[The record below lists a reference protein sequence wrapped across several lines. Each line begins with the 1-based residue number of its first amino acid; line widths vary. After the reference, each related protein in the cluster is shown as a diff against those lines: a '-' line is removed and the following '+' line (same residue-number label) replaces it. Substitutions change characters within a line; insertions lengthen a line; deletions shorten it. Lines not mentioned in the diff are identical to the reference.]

1 MASLWDDIIKGGI
14 EIGTNLIMQDRA
26 DDAAMDRL
34 KASQSGAGAQVGVNA
49 GKSTA
54 TTTGQSDRT
63 STIDTTEQQDT
74 TSRLDTT
81 ETSQQTSQQA
91 TEQAQVNETIQN
103 ILNNSQLDSSS
114 RQQLESLLTGT
125 TTSGTA
131 ESREALAGIFSQINP
146 DMFSPEAAQKA
157 GADASSLAIQQ
168 ALQSSFGE
176 IAGMGTGTGTF
187 GSTAQAQLAQLAMEP
202 AARTGTEA
210 SLATT
215 NLFAQNRQN
224 ELDLLLNAI
233 GAGQAGQQ
241 QTTQQQQQ
249 EQSGTT
255 SQTGQETTAQTGRET
270 GKTTGTTTGTV
281 SGTTTGST
289 AGTTSATGTSSTQ
302 QATSETTSTEQAQEQ
317 ATVDKIL
324 SSQTDKTNADWLA
337 EQFYGGGTT
346 GADAT
351 EEEEKPEVGNEGGGE
366 HLNKPK
372 LPNAYKGQ
380 GGVGR

>member
-1 MASLWDDIIKGGI
+1 MSLWDDIIKGGI
-14 EIGTNLIMQDRA
+14 EIGANLLMQDRA

-49 GKSTA
+49 GKSSA

-81 ETSQQTSQQA
+81 EASQQTSQQA
-91 TEQAQVNETIQN
+91 TKQEQVNETIQN

-114 RQQLESLLTGT
+114 RQQLESMLTGST
-125 TTSGTA
+125 VAGTA
-131 ESREALAGIFSQINP
+131 ESREALAGIFEQIDPNL
-146 DMFSPEAAQKA
+146 FSRGAAERA
-157 GADASSLAIQQ
+157 GADASALAIQQ

-176 IAGMGTGTGTF
+176 IAGMGAGTGTF
-187 GSTAQAQLAQLAMEP
+187 GSTAQAQLAQLAQES

-210 SLATT
+210 NLATQ
-215 NLFAQNRQN
+215 NLFAQNRQS

-233 GAGQAGQQ
+233 SAGQAGQQ
-241 QTTQQQQQ
+241 QTSQQQQQ
-249 EQSGTT
+249 QQTGSTT
-255 SQTGQETTAQTGRET
+255 QTGQETTAQTGRET
-270 GKTTGTTTGTV
+270 GSTTGTTTGTV

-289 AGTTSATGTSSTQ
+289 AGTTSTTGTSATQ
-302 QATSETTSTEQAQEQ
+302 QDVSETTKTAQEQEQ

-337 EQFYGGGTT
+337 NQFYGGDTGTT
-346 GADAT
+346 DAGK
-351 EEEEKPEVGNEGGGE
+351 EEKPEVGRENEGE

-372 LPNAYKGQ
+372 LPGTSPVKGA